1 MTTATTPQFS
11 KRALDRLRDH
21 PLFEPSPDH
30 NPALQVVT
38 HGEPLNIPVRFFF
51 YRDVLVELRRAFAAD
66 PRRAFAVLI
75 GTFRVDQG
83 GPYLEI
89 VGFESLTHLDDTQDL
104 LPLLQHAVEELTH
117 PDKVN
122 ARVVI
127 GWAGHLPGEHAAF
140 TQELVRVHLSLFNIP
155 LQLSVSFDLAH
166 DKLACYARLPNQRFL
181 NPPIAIVHSR

>member
-1 MTTATTPQFS
+1 MTSAPQFS
-11 KRALDRLRDH
+11 KRALQRLRDH

-30 NPALQVVT
+30 NPALRVVT
-38 HGEPLNIPVRFFF
+38 HGDPLPVPIRFFF
-51 YRDVLVELRRAFAAD
+51 YRDVLVELRRAFASD
-66 PRRAFAVLI
+66 PRRAFAPLI

-89 VGFESLTHLDDTQDL
+89 VGFQSLTHIDDTQDL
-104 LPLLQHAVEELTH
+104 LPLLQRAVEALAH
-117 PDKVN
+117 PDTVD

-127 GWAGHLPGEHAAF
+127 GWAAHLPGQHAAF
-140 TQELVRVHLSLFNIP
+140 THELARAHLSLFNLP

-181 NPPIAIVHSR
+181 NPPICVVHGC